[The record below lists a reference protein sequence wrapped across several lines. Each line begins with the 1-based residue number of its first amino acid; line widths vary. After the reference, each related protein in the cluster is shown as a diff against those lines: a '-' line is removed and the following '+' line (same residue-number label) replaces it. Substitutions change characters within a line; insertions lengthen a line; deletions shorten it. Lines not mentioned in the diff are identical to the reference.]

1 LTTSVPCTATVY
13 SQIAPA
19 VAACTSIVLQDIYA
33 PSNSTIALTGL
44 KAGTVVTFA
53 GKTTFGFTNI
63 STFDP
68 ITIGG
73 AGITIQGAP
82 GHVIDGNGQA
92 YWDGIGSN
100 GGVPK

>member
-1 LTTSVPCTATVY
+1 M
-13 SQIAPA
+13 IAPA
-19 VAACTSIVLQDIYA
+19 VAACTAITLQDISA
-33 PSNSTIALTGL
+33 PTNSTIVLTGL

-53 GKTTFGFTNI
+53 GTTTFAFTNI

-73 AGITIQGAP
+73 AGITVQGAP
-82 GHVIDGNGQA
+82 GHVIEGNGAA